1 MNKRKLNSYRK
12 ILQSQLN
19 ELTGKADETMVQM
32 ENQRT
37 TFPDPSDRA
46 TLESSRY
53 RELRIREREGN
64 LINKIQS
71 ALQRIEDGSFGTC
84 EICGRPISEA
94 RLRARP
100 VTTLCIDCKAEQEEM
115 ERREGK

>member
-1 MNKRKLNSYRK
+1 MNKKKLNSYRK
-12 ILQSQLN
+12 MLQNRLN
-19 ELTGKADETMVQM
+19 QLTGKADETIVQM

-37 TFPDPSDRA
+37 LFPDPSDRA
-46 TLESSRY
+46 TMESTRY
-53 RELRIREREGN
+53 NELRIREREGN
-64 LINKIQS
+64 LINKIQG
-71 ALQRIEDGSFGTC
+71 ALQRIEDGSFGIC